1 MSHLGRPNL
10 SARTALL
17 LSGAVLLCGC
27 GTTRSTDSAR
37 TATEQLLISDAIDRA
52 VQTVDLAPLRGQTV
66 FLDDSRL
73 SDVVDKNYLVS
84 TLRQHILASGC
95 TLKDKREEADFI
107 VEARAGAVGTD
118 RNDLLFGIPATNVPQ
133 IVPMPGIPTA
143 IPEVP
148 LAKRRDQ
155 RGVAKISMFAYHRES
170 GRPVWQSGL
179 ASRDSSSNDVW
190 LFGAGP
196 FQYGSIMQHQQGAQ
210 VARDEGNDDRAAH
223 AEPGTEQIRLSQGV
237 VFNVPEQLVKESR
250 RLPATD
256 SLAKAE
262 ANPAQA
268 SAPANEVPKKSA
280 APVASTQN
288 VAANGPRP
296 GEAEANAAR
305 KVIPRLTG
313 SMTAAELLKNAS
325 PKTAEMMLPPR
336 SADAISLPQP
346 QFDSM

>member
-1 MSHLGRPNL
+1 MSHVACRKL
-10 SARTALL
+10 SAQTALL
-17 LSGAVLLCGC
+17 LASAVALVGC
-27 GTTRSTDSAR
+27 GTTRSTDSVR

-52 VQTVDLAPLRGQTV
+52 VQSVDLAPLRGQTV

-73 SDVVDKNYLVS
+73 AEVVDKNYLVS

-95 TLKDKREEADFI
+95 TLKDKREDADFV
-107 VEARAGAVGTD
+107 VEARAGVVGTD
-118 RNDLLFGIPATNVPQ
+118 RNDLLFGIPATNMPQ
-133 IVPMPGIPTA
+133 IVSMPGVPTA
-143 IPEVP
+143 IPEIP

-196 FQYGSIMQHQQGAQ
+196 FQYGSIMQHPQGMH
-210 VARDEGNDDRAAH
+210 VARGERKDQRAAEV
-223 AEPGTEQIRLSQGV
+223 EPGKQRIQLSQGV
-237 VFNVPEQLVKESR
+237 VFNVPEQLAKESR
-250 RLPATD
+250 RLPATEAV
-256 SLAKAE
+256 AKAE
-262 ANPAQA
+262 TKPAP
-268 SAPANEVPKKSA
+268 SPAPQPPVAKQ
-280 APVASTQN
+280 VASTQA

-313 SMTAAELLKNAS
+313 SITGAELLKNAS

-336 SADAISLPQP
+336 SSDSISLPHP